1 MSKHRNV
8 SFPCNQCD
16 HITNMPASLRYHT
29 RAKHY
34 YILCICVLWVYLWIY
49 CVRWPWWL
57 QCFSNPAKCSP
68 PLLLIQTII
77 CLLFRSNWNIP
88 PNIEIFL
95 LVKLKY
101 SYWNIPSPHNEIFLL
116 VKLKYS
122 NWKIPPPQIEIFL
135 LKYSSSSYKPSFVSR
150 SNWNIQLGSEWKF
163 TENNDLWK
171 S

>member
-1 MSKHRNV
+1 MTLLYLNFEVWGVTDWAFSISGNNCSYTVVLFHFPCFFAQLSSPPIRYHKMSKHRNV

-88 PNIEIFL
+88 PPYIEIF
-95 LVKLKY
+95 
-101 SYWNIPSPHNEIFLL
+101 
-116 VKLKYS
+116 
-122 NWKIPPPQIEIFL
+122 
-135 LKYSSSSYKPSFVSR
+135 
-150 SNWNIQLGSEWKF
+150 
-163 TENNDLWK
+163 
-171 S
+171 